1 MVIEL
6 YKTTVQRR
14 GREPLKSLISVS
26 KHALKHLERGW
37 GVLCYL
43 ECLLYFRGNLQTR
56 LAAPSS
62 VFRRLDKPS
71 RPRCASMPG
80 VRRFARKEAKGEIN
94 VKVGNEK
101 SVFCLCNI
109 LVGRLF
115 ADSIAAAGI
124 WENFCDFWLRQRK
137 QIHRYPHQSPV
148 DICNTKCGWQIPPWT
163 AYLIRIARVVYCP
176 VYIPCYP
183 FFPV

>member
-101 SVFCLCNI
+101 SVFCLCWTFIRGFNCSGRHMGELLRL
-109 LVGRLF
+109 LVATEETDSSLSAPKPCRYLQHEVRL
-115 ADSIAAAGI
+115 ANPTMDSLF
-124 WENFCDFWLRQRK
+124 NK
-137 QIHRYPHQSPV
+137 NS
-148 DICNTKCGWQIPPWT
+148 
-163 AYLIRIARVVYCP
+163 
-176 VYIPCYP
+176 
-183 FFPV
+183 